1 MEGKISTKVTRDRG
15 SINSRKA
22 KQLVLYLWILSAISK
37 KKIMGAKKAEQ
48 KMLLGLMLDMFL
60 NL

>member
-1 MEGKISTKVTRDRG
+1 MEGKISPKVTRDRG

-37 KKIMGAKKAEQ
+37 KKIMGAKKAEE
-48 KMLLGLMLDMFL
+48 KMLLGV
-60 NL
+60 NG